1 MEMKI
6 EVIYKENY
14 ASILNYVSMKV
25 KDKLIAE
32 DITADVFLKVCTKL
46 KTFNPD
52 YVSEKGNKTSFN
64 TWLHTIANNCII
76 DKFRKDAKENVQ
88 NVGEFVNAETGK
100 ETFQFVSH
108 EDSEANYNIENLEL
122 KKAIYAA
129 IDKLKPAYRNIAIL
143 HFINELNYN
152 EVVKATNIPLNT
164 VKVMIFKV
172 RERLQT
178 ELKSVRKALV

>member
-25 KDKLIAE
+25 KDKLTAE

-46 KTFNPD
+46 NTFNPD

-88 NVGEFVNAETGK
+88 NVGEFVNGPTNSTK
-100 ETFQFVSH
+100 
-108 EDSEANYNIENLEL
+108 L
-122 KKAIYAA
+122 
-129 IDKLKPAYRNIAIL
+129 DKCEGIVEFDWL
-143 HFINELNYN
+143 
-152 EVVKATNIPLNT
+152 TT
-164 VKVMIFKV
+164 VHTITCNKDAWSKLI
-172 RERLQT
+172 
-178 ELKSVRKALV
+178 